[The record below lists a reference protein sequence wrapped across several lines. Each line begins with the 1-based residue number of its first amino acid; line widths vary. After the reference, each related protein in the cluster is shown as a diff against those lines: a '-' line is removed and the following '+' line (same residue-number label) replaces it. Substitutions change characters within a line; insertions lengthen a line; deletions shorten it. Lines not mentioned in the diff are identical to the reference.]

1 MTSAEH
7 WEEVWSIFEAAIA
20 LPPEQR
26 LAYAAEACGDR
37 AEIKQAVI
45 GMLAADGE
53 VGTILDQ
60 PPVVDDQP
68 VWMPQGDIAARTLA
82 SKAGRAGRRKPP
94 ADSSPFRARR
104 DPKDEVTLYPGRT
117 DQPATI
123 GPYRILKQ
131 VGEGGMSTVY
141 LAVRSD
147 DAYRRRV
154 VVKVVR
160 RDMVRPGVIRRL
172 RTERQI
178 LASLEHPYI
187 ARLYDGAATERGEP
201 YFVLEYIE
209 GLPIDAFCQHNRLSL
224 EKRIALFVKV
234 CEAVQHAHRNL
245 IVHRDIKPSNILV
258 TAAGD
263 PKLLDFGIAK
273 VLNPE
278 AWSVDLEP
286 TTASDRMLTPS
297 YASPEQYR
305 GGTVTT
311 TSDVYSLGVLFYRL
325 LTGGL
330 PHDLTGRSPGEIER
344 VLCETE
350 PLRPSLAAEQ
360 PVDPNGT
367 GPARREP
374 PTGIGSAALRRALS
388 GDLDAIVLK
397 ALRAAPEER
406 YPTVDQLVV
415 DLARYQ
421 QGQPVEA
428 RRGTWRYRTSKFVR
442 RHRTGVT
449 VAALVLALMA
459 TSALA
464 LAAFA
469 RRVVEERNIA
479 RHERNQKAEVLAVF
493 EELVAHAEPFR
504 TASGE
509 LSARELVLGS
519 KRALAN
525 RVLDQP
531 PLRAQL
537 LHTTGSM
544 LLRLGALDESRE
556 QLEQA
561 LEIRR
566 KLHSEAHPDTAA
578 TLRALAR
585 TRKEQGDYDEAEAL
599 ARQALTMIRQIPEAA
614 PADVA
619 SCLTALA
626 SVLCV
631 RQAFDLA
638 EEPIREALALAEE
651 AGAYGES
658 LGITNLEFLGLVEIR
673 RGRYAAAVPTLREA
687 VRKHRSYYGEDHP
700 FQLMAL
706 NDLGLSLRWLE
717 QWDEAESVYEE
728 ARALALRAYG
738 KEHRDYAMISNNLG
752 GVRYAKGAYEEAIEA
767 YEESR
772 EAIIE
777 MAGPDHWRVFFIET
791 NIEAARVRLGQAA
804 VAERNLRVGR
814 ATWQQR
820 LGGEHWLLA
829 QVDSI
834 LGEALAALGRREEA
848 EILLVAGFERLIDLG
863 AADRSQRRAL
873 DRLTGFLTAEG
884 RSEDVPRFEAMLSAA
899 QDQG

>member
-1 MTSAEH
+1 MTSAEQ
-7 WEEVWSIFEAAIA
+7 WEEVWSVFEDAIA

-26 LAYAAEACGDR
+26 LPYVAEVCGDR
-37 AEIKQAVI
+37 AEVQQAVI

-60 PPVVDDQP
+60 PPVVEEQP
-68 VWMPQGDIAARTLA
+68 ILPPGREAGTRTLGPMPGNVAPRVLADDPNDPDDEA
-82 SKAGRAGRRKPP
+82 SFFPR
-94 ADSSPFRARR
+94 
-104 DPKDEVTLYPGRT
+104 RT

-160 RDMVRPGVIRRL
+160 RDMVRDGVIRRL

-178 LASLEHPYI
+178 LAGLDHPFI
-187 ARLYDGAATERGEP
+187 ARLYDGAATESGEP
-201 YFVLEYIE
+201 YFVMEYVD
-209 GLPIDAFCQHNRLSL
+209 GLPIDAFCQHNRLSV

-234 CEAVQHAHRNL
+234 CAAVQFAHRNL

-278 AWSVDLEP
+278 AWPIDLEP
-286 TTASDRMLTPS
+286 TRAADRMLTPS

-360 PVDPNGT
+360 PEGPHGT
-367 GPARREP
+367 GKVLREP
-374 PTGIGSAALRRALS
+374 PAGIDRAVLSRALS

-397 ALRAAPEER
+397 ALRGAPENR
-406 YPTVDQLVV
+406 YPTIDQLVA
-415 DLARYQ
+415 DLDRYQ

-428 RRGTWRYRTSKFVR
+428 LRGTWRYRAGKFVR
-442 RHRTGVT
+442 RHRTGV
-449 VAALVLALMA
+449 VVSALVLTML
-459 TSALA
+459 TSSALA
-464 LAAFA
+464 LAFMA
-469 RRVVEERNIA
+469 RRAVAERNVA
-479 RHERNQKAEVLAVF
+479 REERNQKAEVLAIF

-504 TASGE
+504 AAGKD

-519 KRALAN
+519 ERALAN
-525 RVLDQP
+525 RVVDHP
-531 PLRAQL
+531 ALRAQL

-544 LLRLGALDESRE
+544 LLRLGALDESRG
-556 QLEQA
+556 QLEKA
-561 LEIRR
+561 LDLRR
-566 KLHSEAHPDTAA
+566 QLHAEAHPDVAA

-585 TRKEQGDYDEAEAL
+585 VRKEQGDFDEAETLAREAL
-599 ARQALTMIRQIPEAA
+599 AMIRQLPEAN

-638 EEPIREALALAEE
+638 EDPIREALALAEE
-651 AGAYGES
+651 AGAFGVS
-658 LGITNLEFLGLVEIR
+658 LGITNLEFLALVETR
-673 RGRYAAAVPTLREA
+673 RGHYEKAVPILREA
-687 VRKHRSYYGEDHP
+687 VRKHRAYYGDDHP

-717 QWDEAESVYEE
+717 EWDEAEEVYEDS
-728 ARALALRAYG
+728 RSLALRAYG
-738 KEHRDYAMISNNLG
+738 KESRDYAMITNNLG
-752 GVRYAKGAYEEAIEA
+752 GVRYAQGSYGEAIEA
-767 YEESR
+767 YEDAR
-772 EAIIE
+772 EALIG

-791 NIEAARVRLGQAA
+791 NIEAARVRLGEATL
-804 VAERNLRVGR
+804 AERNLRAGR
-814 ATWQQR
+814 AKWQQR

-834 LGEALAALGRREEA
+834 LGEALAALGRRQEA
-848 EILLVAGFERLIDLG
+848 ETLLVAGFERLVDLG
-863 AADRSQRRAL
+863 ATDRTQRRAL
-873 DRLTGFLTAEG
+873 ERLTGFLTAEG
-884 RSEDVPRFEAMLSAA
+884 RSDDVPRFEAMLSAK
-899 QDQG
+899 QEQG